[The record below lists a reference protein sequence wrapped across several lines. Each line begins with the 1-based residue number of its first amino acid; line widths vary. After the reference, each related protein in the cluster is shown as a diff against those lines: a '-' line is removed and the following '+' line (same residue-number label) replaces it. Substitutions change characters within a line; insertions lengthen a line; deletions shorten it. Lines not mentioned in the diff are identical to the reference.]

1 MTTPKPPQTP
11 KPPSV
16 MRKRP
21 MQARAQHTVETIFEA
36 TAQVLDEEGE
46 AALTT
51 NRIARR
57 AGFSIGTLYQYFP
70 TKEAILL
77 AMIARERRRVMD
89 ELNERLARA
98 AEQGDD
104 PEQVIRERLRVLID
118 AFGAGGRIKR
128 SLIRLAW
135 QLDHHEN
142 IMQALREA
150 AEHIAVAMARV
161 GSPDIRPPSTALVF
175 VLTRA
180 VMGTLR
186 SAALEDSPLLGTPEF
201 EDELYRLC
209 WGLLRADQERGAK
222 A

>member
-1 MTTPKPPQTP
+1 MSASKPPTP
-11 KPPSV
+11 PNAPSA

-51 NRIARR
+51 NRIARK

-89 ELNERLARA
+89 ELNERIARA
-98 AEQGDD
+98 AEEGAD
-104 PEQVIRERLRVLID
+104 PERVIRERLRVLIE
-118 AFGAGGRIKR
+118 AFGAGGRVKR
-128 SLIRLAW
+128 SLIKMAW

-142 IMQALREA
+142 IMQAMREA
-150 AEHIAVAMARV
+150 AEHIAVAMSRRDA
-161 GSPDIRPPSTALVF
+161 PEMRPPTAATVF

-209 WGLLRADQERGAK
+209 WGLLRADG
-222 A
+222 

>member
-1 MTTPKPPQTP
+1 
-11 KPPSV
+11 

-21 MQARAQHTVETIFEA
+21 MQARAQHTVQTIFEA
-36 TAQVLDEEGE
+36 TAQIIEEDGE
-46 AALTT
+46 DSLTT
-51 NRIARR
+51 NRIAKK

-89 ELNERLARA
+89 ELNERLARGA
-98 AEQGDD
+98 AEGVD
-104 PEQVIRERLRVLID
+104 PERIVRERLRVLIE
-118 AFGAGGRIKR
+118 AFGAGGRFKR
-128 SLIRLAW
+128 SMIRLAW

-142 IMQALREA
+142 IMQAMREA
-150 AEHIAVAMARV
+150 AEHIAVATSRLD
-161 GSPDIRPPSTALVF
+161 SPALRAPTAATIF

-201 EDELYRLC
+201 EDELVRLV
-209 WGLLRADQERGAK
+209 WGVLRA
-222 A
+222 

>member
-1 MTTPKPPQTP
+1 MSASKPPATP
-11 KPPSV
+11 NAAST

-51 NRIARR
+51 NRIAKK

-89 ELNERLARA
+89 EQNARLARA
-98 AEQGDD
+98 AEEGAD
-104 PEQVIRERLRVLID
+104 PERVIRERIRLLVE
-118 AFGAGGRIKR
+118 AFGSGGRVKR
-128 SLIRLAW
+128 SLIKMAW
-135 QLDHHEN
+135 QMDHHEN
-142 IMQALREA
+142 IMQAMREA
-150 AEHIAVAMARV
+150 AEHIAVAMARRDA
-161 GSPDIRPPSTALVF
+161 PEMRKPTAATVF

-180 VMGTLR
+180 FMGTLR
-186 SAALEDSPLLGTPEF
+186 SAVLEDSPLLGTPEF

-209 WGLLRADQERGAK
+209 WGLLRADG
-222 A
+222 

>member
-1 MTTPKPPQTP
+1 MSTPKSPATP
-11 KPPSV
+11 NAPSA

-51 NRIARR
+51 NRIAKK

-89 ELNERLARA
+89 EQNEFLARA
-98 AEQGDD
+98 VDEGAD
-104 PEQVIRERLRVLID
+104 PERVIRERIRMLIE
-118 AFGAGGRIKR
+118 AFGSGGRVKR
-128 SLIRLAW
+128 SLIKMAW
-135 QLDHHEN
+135 QMDHHEN
-142 IMQALREA
+142 IMQAMREA
-150 AEHIAVAMARV
+150 AEHIAVAMSRRDAP
-161 GSPDIRPPSTALVF
+161 GMRPPTTATVF

-180 VMGTLR
+180 FMGTLR
-186 SAALEDSPLLGTPEF
+186 SAVLEDSPLLGTPEF

-209 WGLLRADQERGAK
+209 WGLLRADA
-222 A
+222 

>member
-1 MTTPKPPQTP
+1 MSSS
-11 KPPSV
+11 KPPSSSNATSS

-51 NRIARR
+51 NRIAKK

-77 AMIARERRRVMD
+77 ALIARERRRVMD

-98 AEQGDD
+98 AAEGAD
-104 PEQVIRERLRVLID
+104 PERVIRERLRVLIE
-118 AFGAGGRIKR
+118 AFGAGGRFKR
-128 SLIRLAW
+128 SMIRLAW

-150 AEHIAVAMARV
+150 AEHIAVAMSRLDSSA
-161 GSPDIRPPSTALVF
+161 IRPPNAATVF

-186 SAALEDSPLLGTPEF
+186 SAALEDSPLLGTQDF
-201 EDELYRLC
+201 EDELYRMC
-209 WGLLRADQERGAK
+209 WGLLRTDQV
-222 A
+222 